1 MENSPRRFDAF
12 ISYSQAADG
21 AFAPAL
27 EQALEMLAK
36 PWNRRRALEVFRDST
51 GLSLTPHLWPDI
63 KRALDDSGWLIVLA
77 SPQSAASR
85 WVGDEIRHWLDTKGP
100 DRILIVL
107 TGGTC
112 AWDGDAGAFGGDSTA
127 IHPALAKA
135 FEQEPLYIDMSWAK
149 ESASLEGPRFRRA
162 VAQIASPMH
171 GVPPEDLESEAVHQE
186 RRVRRLARSAIAALA
201 TLATAATLFA
211 VLFASE
217 AGTVSRQRDAAVARA
232 LVADGERLGENDPEL
247 ARRLALTA
255 WRLSPTAESRANLL
269 SALSRPGLAVLQGK
283 WGRVAF
289 DAAGTTLATGGR
301 LWDVAARRPVAEL
314 ATSGSVV
321 FGDGTLA
328 TVEGDGTVGIWDAKA
343 RTRTKTVHGIEV
355 AFNAKRLAV
364 LDQDRVR
371 LGKVSVKHEFCTA
384 LAFSPDG
391 RWLITA
397 SEYKL
402 VVWDARTGKKI
413 RTLRDD
419 YREVAF
425 QGLVTL
431 AVSPDGRTVAT
442 GAVTVHSGP
451 DDRRI
456 RLWDVK
462 SGGWIGD
469 LEGHTDAVTSL
480 AFSRDGRLLA
490 SASRDESVR
499 VWDMAT
505 WRPATPAL
513 TGHTDAVTSVA
524 FGAGGLLASAQE
536 SGEVRLWE
544 IPSGL
549 TLKPGHEGKVDAVAF
564 GPDGTLATGSGGF
577 GPQITGLPRGERD
590 DKVRLWRGGRPAGVL
605 ALGGDDTVAALAF
618 TQRGTLVVGADSGQV
633 SVWDP
638 VARRKVGPA
647 IKARAPVTAL
657 SVGEDLIATSSHGS
671 RLKLWDARTG
681 APVTSKVA
689 ANAENPLA
697 SSLAFSPSDGSVL
710 AVADSGNLA
719 RLWDTARGTLLATL
733 SGHAGPVSAVAFSP
747 DGATVATGSA
757 DNTVR
762 LWDAATG
769 ARRAAR
775 IGAGADVLSL
785 AFNPVNGL
793 LAVGDADGDVRLWDV
808 EAPRPV
814 GEAFPAHLY
823 GVTTLAFS
831 RDGRTLASGGV
842 DFQVRLWDVS
852 AMLDPVGS
860 ICRRAPRALNAAQ
873 WAAYLPDVEPEARL
887 QAC

>member
-63 KRALDDSGWLIVLA
+63 RRALDDSGWLVVLA

-112 AWDGDAGAFGGDSTA
+112 AWDGEAGAFHGDSTA
-127 IHPALAKA
+127 IHPALVKA

-149 ESASLEGPRFRRA
+149 EAQSLEGPRFRRA

-201 TLATAATLFA
+201 TLTTAATLFA

-283 WGRVAF
+283 RGRVAF

-301 LWDVAARRPVAEL
+301 LWDVGTRRPVAEL
-314 ATSGSVV
+314 ATEGSVV
-321 FGDGTLA
+321 FGGVTLA
-328 TVEGDGTVGIWDAKA
+328 TVEEDGTVGVWDART
-343 RTRTKTVHGIEV
+343 RTRTKTVNGTEV
-355 AFNAKRLAV
+355 AFHATRLAV

-371 LGKVSVKHEFCTA
+371 LGKVSVEHELCTA

-397 SEYKL
+397 SEDRL
-402 VVWDARTGKKI
+402 VVWDAKTGKKI
-413 RTLRDD
+413 RTMRD
-419 YREVAF
+419 VAR
-425 QGLVTL
+425 QGLVSL

-451 DDRRI
+451 DDRRV
-456 RLWDVK
+456 RLWDVRR
-462 SGGWIGD
+462 GEWLGD
-469 LEGHTDAVTSL
+469 LDGHTDEVTSL

-490 SASRDESVR
+490 SASADESVR

-505 WRPATPAL
+505 WRPATPPL

-544 IPSGL
+544 IPSGQ

-577 GPQITGLPRGERD
+577 GPQITGLPRGDRD
-590 DKVRLWRGGRPAGVL
+590 DKVRLWRGGRPAGVI
-605 ALGGDDTVAALAF
+605 ALGGGESVDALAF
-618 TQRGTLVVGADSGQV
+618 TRQGGLVVGADSGQV
-633 SVWDP
+633 SAWDP
-638 VARRKVGPA
+638 VTRLRIGPA
-647 IKARAPVTAL
+647 IRARAPVTAVA
-657 SVGEDLIATSSHGS
+657 VGKNLIATSSSGS
-671 RLKLWDARTG
+671 RLSLWDARTG
-681 APVTSKVA
+681 APVTSKLAV
-689 ANAENPLA
+689 NAENPLA
-697 SSLAFSPSDGSVL
+697 SSLAFSPADGNVL
-710 AVADSGNLA
+710 AVADSGNQA

-733 SGHAGPVSAVAFSP
+733 AGHAGQVNTVAFSP

-762 LWDAATG
+762 LWDSATG
-769 ARRAAR
+769 AQRAGR
-775 IGAGADVLSL
+775 IGAGADVQAL

-808 EAPRPV
+808 EARRPV
-814 GEAFPAHLY
+814 GEAFPAHWY

-842 DFQVRLWDVS
+842 DFQVRTWDVS
-852 AMLDPVGS
+852 AMLDPVAS
-860 ICRRAPRALNAAQ
+860 ICHRAPRPLNAAQ
-873 WAAYLPDVEPEARL
+873 WAAYLPDVEQEARL